1 LSALT
6 KLFVVLLVI
15 CSLMLTAALVIFVN
29 QQDTFLTAFTAAKST
44 LDQYKRDKNTAQQEL
59 TEAKTSANQIAAQ
72 AARAATDMQT
82 TIAKLTDDAGKKDVE
97 INKLNA
103 RIAVLDAAVS
113 DLTNAAKLGQQNLGD
128 LQKRYEAMVA
138 ESDKLRTNN
147 AELNGANTDFEK
159 RLDVAQ
165 RELRVLLEQITQLKK
180 ENTQARDA
188 LAQHNITLDGASDKK
203 VAAPNLKGVIRT
215 VKLSSDGILYATISL
230 GSSDNV
236 EKGMQFNVIDQNAME
251 FLGKLTVETVEPTQ
265 SFGRL
270 EGPRIQ
276 NVKPENQVLSQL

>member
-1 LSALT
+1 MSALT

-29 QQDTFLTAFTAAKST
+29 QQDTFLTAFAAAKST

-113 DLTNAAKLGQQNLGD
+113 DLTTAAKLGQQNLGD

-138 ESDKLRTNN
+138 ESDKLRINN

-165 RELRVLLEQITQLKK
+165 RELRVLLEQMTQLKK

-188 LAQHNITLDGASDKK
+188 LAQHNITLDGQTDKK

-236 EKGMQFNVIDQNAME
+236 AKGMQFNVIDQTAME